1 MSLCRLVAFLAV
13 LGVPRPIVAQTIEE
27 VPPQT
32 LGFTAEGLRA
42 IDSVMARYTRPD
54 RFPGAVLLVARRG
67 KVGYWKAFGARD
79 LDQAEPLERSA
90 PFRIFSL
97 TKPIT
102 ATAILML
109 WEEGKVDLDDPAEKY
124 IPELGRLQVMDTD
137 GTLRAPRTRL
147 SIRRLLTF
155 TSGLNYGIWGAG
167 SAADSIALAA
177 RIAARAESL
186 PDAMRRIA
194 DVPLVGDPGEIASY
208 GWQVDVLGRIVEVA
222 SGLPLDRFLETR
234 ILRPLG
240 MGDTG
245 FYVPDASMNEM
256 PVLYSVGDGKAP
268 SRAPEQEWTGA
279 YGSPPR
285 VTWGGHGLVSTPSD
299 YIRFAQMIANRG
311 ELEGVRLLKAS
322 TVEMM
327 TSQQV
332 ATEVPR
338 LTTLLGPGFT
348 FGMAC
353 FVATDVA
360 AAGGGGSEGLY
371 YFSGAANLFVWTDP
385 RSELVGM
392 VWAQALP
399 YQAYPIF
406 TDVRNVV
413 SRAFVP

>member
-1 MSLCRLVAFLAV
+1 MSLLRVVALLAV
-13 LGVPRPIVAQTIEE
+13 LGAPRILLAQGLEE

-32 LGFTAEGLRA
+32 LGFTTEGLRA
-42 IDSVMARYTRPD
+42 IDSVMARYTQRD
-54 RFPGAVLLVARRG
+54 RFPAAVLLVARRG
-67 KVGYWKAFGARD
+67 KVAYWKAFGARD
-79 LDQAEPLERSA
+79 LAQPEALKRTA
-90 PFRIFSL
+90 TFRIFSL

-109 WEEGKVDLDDPAEKY
+109 WEEGKIDLDDPAEKY
-124 IPELGRLQVMDTD
+124 IPELSELKVMEAD
-137 GTLRAPRTRL
+137 GTLRPPRTRL
-147 SIRRLLTF
+147 SIRHLLTF
-155 TSGLNYGIWGAG
+155 TSGLNYGIWGTG
-167 SAADSIALAA
+167 SPADSLALAA
-177 RIAARAESL
+177 AIDVRAESL

-194 DVPLVGDPGEIASY
+194 EVPLVGDPGRIASY

-222 SGLPLDRFLETR
+222 GGLPLDKFLEAR
-234 ILRPLG
+234 IFRPLG
-240 MGDTG
+240 MGNTG
-245 FYVPDASMNEM
+245 FHVSATLVPDM
-256 PVLYSVGDGKAP
+256 PVLYSIGDGKAP
-268 SRAPEQEWTGA
+268 MRAPDEEWTGA
-279 YGSPPR
+279 YGSPPI

-311 ELEGVRLLKAS
+311 ELDGVRLLKAS

-332 ATEVPR
+332 ATDVPR

-353 FVATDVA
+353 FVATDLA
-360 AAGGGGSEGLY
+360 AAGGGGHEGLY

-399 YQAYPIF
+399 YRVYPLF

-413 SRAFVP
+413 SKAFVP